1 MLILYSSD
9 LKFCFIK
16 NIECPVDTLNF
27 ISDTFNKLSKFL
39 KKSFSSG
46 DILKFKL
53 LV

>member
-9 LKFCFIK
+9 LKFCLIK
-16 NIECPVDTLNF
+16 NIECPVDTLNL

-46 DILKFKL
+46 DILKSKFL
-53 LV
+53 T